1 MVEVINK
8 YETVIIIDNSLQE
21 EEINAL
27 VEKFKSLIETEGTVE
42 SVDLWGKRRLAYPIN
57 DLNEG
62 YYALINFS
70 AKPTFPQ
77 ELDRILK
84 ITDGI
89 LRFIIIKKED

>member
-70 AKPTFPQ
+70 AKPAFPQ